1 MSEEKSSEEVSLPGR
16 LRREMDE
23 LLGRF
28 FGEGSMIASLGS
40 RQFVPCLEMRET
52 DEAIE
57 ITAEVPGLA
66 PGDLEVTLRDNLLEI
81 KGEKVQEVQEEE
93 GDRHLSERR
102 YGSFRRQVKIPVEV
116 NHEKLSATHRNGL
129 LKVRLPKASPG
140 KATTIEVKSEA

>member
-116 NHEKLSATHRNGL
+116 NHEELSATHRNGL